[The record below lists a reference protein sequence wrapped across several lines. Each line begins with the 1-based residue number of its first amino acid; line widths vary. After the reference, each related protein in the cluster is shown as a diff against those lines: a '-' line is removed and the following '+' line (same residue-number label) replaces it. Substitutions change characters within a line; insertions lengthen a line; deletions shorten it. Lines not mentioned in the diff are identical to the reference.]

1 MNALMIENGLRLVA
15 AVRRWG
21 EIEVQGVVEFAGH
34 ELGAGLNRPAVGRD
48 RR

>member
-1 MNALMIENGLRLVA
+1 MNALVFLNGLPLA
-15 AVRRWG
+15 AVARRLG

>member
-1 MNALMIENGLRLVA
+1 MNALVIENGLRLAA

-34 ELGAGLNRPAVGRD
+34 ELGGGFEPPSCRA
-48 RR
+48 